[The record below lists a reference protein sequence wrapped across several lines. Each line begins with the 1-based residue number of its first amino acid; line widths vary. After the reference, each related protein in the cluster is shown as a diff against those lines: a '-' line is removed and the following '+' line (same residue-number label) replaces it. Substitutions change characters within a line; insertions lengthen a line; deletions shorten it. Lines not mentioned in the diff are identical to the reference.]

1 LEFFNKKHS
10 VGPLMA
16 ARREFMAQS
25 RPKTT
30 PEQEKALVD
39 KLNAMTDA
47 PPPCP
52 DVDLSEE
59 DKSVTFKRMV
69 PT

>member
-1 LEFFNKKHS
+1 
-10 VGPLMA
+10 
-16 ARREFMAQS
+16 MAQS